1 MKIRETI
8 RRTRVSVEEAVF
20 VKERDN
26 KLYIRAV
33 GHVTAGISATL
44 RQRIYRRLEQQPVPD
59 AIYVDLSSCEYM
71 DSTFMGLLV
80 GFNKRFEKLTG
91 KRLELPVPS
100 GTCAGLLENLGI
112 HSLLGILDRPVEF
125 PEEMEN
131 VAKTDAAST
140 EFILKSHE
148 NLIEISEENR
158 RRFALLHKILKRK
171 LEEPEGSDE

>member
-20 VKERDN
+20 VKEQDN
-26 KLYIRAV
+26 KLYIRAA

-44 RQRIYRRLEQQPVPD
+44 RQRIYRRLEKPPAPE

-80 GFNKRFEKLTG
+80 GFTKRFEKLTG

-112 HSLLGILDRPVEF
+112 HTLLEILDRPVGF
-125 PEEMEN
+125 PDDMEN

-140 EFILKSHE
+140 EFILRSHE
-148 NLIEISEENR
+148 DLIEISEENR
-158 RRFALLHKILKRK
+158 KRFALLHKILKRK
-171 LEEPEGSDE
+171 LEEPNESDG